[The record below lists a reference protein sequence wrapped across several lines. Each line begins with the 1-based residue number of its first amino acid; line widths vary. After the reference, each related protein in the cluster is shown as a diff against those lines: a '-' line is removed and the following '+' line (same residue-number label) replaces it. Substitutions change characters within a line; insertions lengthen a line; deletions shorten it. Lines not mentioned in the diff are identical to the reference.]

1 MQLEHLVIY
10 DKNFIDQLI
19 NFRPNETKLGERM
32 QLCFAPQNWKEEL
45 KASEAMFVLIG
56 VPEDIGVQGNLGRA
70 GAEESWECAL
80 SSILNL
86 QNNRFLN
93 GSDLFLLGHLN
104 FRPIREETEA
114 ISADNNQGLKQLRD
128 KVARIDE
135 HVSILIEA
143 VVRAG
148 KIPIVI
154 GGGHNNAYG
163 CIKGAAVG
171 KGEAINVVNLDPHL
185 DYRRKEGRHSGN
197 AFRYAKEEGHL
208 DYYFVVGAHES
219 YNAENIYHE
228 FELDQF
234 LHVTTFE
241 ELFIRHQK
249 DLNLVLK
256 NIANRWHR
264 EFTGIEI
271 DLDAIAGMPVSA
283 YSPSGF
289 TVEDVRRYVHYCGK
303 HLAPAYMH
311 ICEGA
316 PALGDS
322 NARTQ
327 VGKTIAYLIADFIK
341 SVKSA

>member
-10 DKNFIDQLI
+10 DRNFTDQLI
-19 NFRPNETKLGERM
+19 NFRPNETKLGERI
-32 QLCFAPQNWKEEL
+32 QICSTPENWKEEL
-45 KASEAMFVLIG
+45 KASEALFVLIG
-56 VPEDIGVQGNLGRA
+56 LPEDVGVQGNLGRA

-86 QNNRFLN
+86 QNNRFLD
-93 GSDLFLLGHLN
+93 GSDLFLLGHIN
-104 FRPIREETEA
+104 FRPIREEAEA
-114 ISADNNQGLKQLRD
+114 ILPENSQRLQQLRD
-128 KVARIDE
+128 KVELIDE
-135 HVSILIEA
+135 QVSTLIEA
-143 VVRAG
+143 VVTAG
-148 KIPIVI
+148 KVPIVI

-163 CIKGAAVG
+163 CIKGAALG
-171 KGEAINVVNLDPHL
+171 KKEAINVVNFDPHL
-185 DYRRKEGRHSGN
+185 DYRGREGRHSGN

-208 DYYFVVGAHES
+208 EYYFVVGAHEG

-228 FELDQF
+228 FEHDQF

-241 ELFIRHQK
+241 ELVIRHQK

-271 DLDAIAGMPVSA
+271 DMDAIAGMPVSA

-322 NARTQ
+322 NAQAQ